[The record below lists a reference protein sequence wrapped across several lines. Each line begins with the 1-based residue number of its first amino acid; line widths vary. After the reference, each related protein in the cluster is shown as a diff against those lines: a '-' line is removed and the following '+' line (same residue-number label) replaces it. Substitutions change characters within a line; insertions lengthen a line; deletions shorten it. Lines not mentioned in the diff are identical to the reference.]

1 MTEAEL
7 DRALRS
13 VGMAAFVQHMALWEG
28 GLDTASAAE
37 VLIRQTGWRPTACR
51 TRVTY
56 ARAILRAGMRR
67 AALERIAAA
76 ERAEDSARDLARRLL
91 RG

>member
-1 MTEAEL
+1 MTEEQL

-28 GLDTASAAE
+28 GLDAASAAE
-37 VLIRQTGWRPTACR
+37 ALSATTGWRLTACR
-51 TRVTY
+51 TRVNY
-56 ARAILRAGMRR
+56 ARAILKAGLRR
-67 AALERIAAA
+67 AALERVATA
-76 ERAEDSARDLARRLL
+76 ERADDAARDLARRLL

>member
-1 MTEAEL
+1 MTDAEL

-28 GLDTASAAE
+28 GLDAASAAG
-37 VLIRQTGWRPTACR
+37 VLSDTTGWRAIACR
-51 TRVTY
+51 TRVNY
-56 ARAILRAGMRR
+56 ARAILKAGLCR
-67 AALERIAAA
+67 AALERVAAA
-76 ERAEDSARDLARRLL
+76 ERADDAARELARRLL

>member
-1 MTEAEL
+1 MTEEQL

-28 GLDTASAAE
+28 GLDTARATEA
-37 VLIRQTGWRPTACR
+37 LHLATGWKPKASR
-51 TRVTY
+51 TRVTN
-56 ARAILRAGMRR
+56 ARAILKAGMRR
-67 AALERIAAA
+67 AALERVVSADKVDDA
-76 ERAEDSARDLARRLL
+76 ARDLARRLL

>member
-1 MTEAEL
+1 MTDAEL

-37 VLIRQTGWRPTACR
+37 LLSRLTGWRPTACR

-56 ARAILRAGMRR
+56 ARAILKAGMRR
-67 AALERIAAA
+67 AALEHVIGAVRV
-76 ERAEDSARDLARRLL
+76 EDALRDEARRLQ
-91 RG
+91 RR